1 MGQLDLLLQLL
12 GLLFDQ
18 FDLVLHRALHMA
30 KRLGQPVDII
40 AGALDGDG
48 VIQRAVGHL
57 LGCFGQGSQR
67 RRDGVGEP
75 AGEEDQQ
82 QHRAGTQH
90 NHQSFQLADRG
101 IGFPGGDLGDKGPL
115 GVEHLHLGVG
125 GQHLVILIGVEQPDP
140 LLAGERLGD
149 EGRLQRPEVR
159 AEAVLDAELRCQPGI
174 GAHPLVGADQD
185 GFAGLAQPL
194 PLRHDLVELVRQQL
208 ENHHPAHIV
217 VLHHGGRHV
226 GDHLPGQLVA
236 AKIGE
241 FEDLLRFLATIEAAF
256 DLGEGLA
263 QATALVGAGEQIGGK
278 VRVLGDRIDHITVEV
293 HQKDVAVVGLA
304 HHVGI
309 AAMKALVH
317 PAIHLVGE
325 DKRRDGGFDLHLTV
339 RFAQLIPGAWQIAGL
354 STAAGLLRCGA
365 QLLEGAGKA
374 IETADTVAG
383 KILLGE
389 VDDLLFE
396 VVEVILELTLLD
408 ITDGDQMVGGLGGE
422 ILAVAV

>member
-1 MGQLDLLLQLL
+1 M
-12 GLLFDQ
+12 
-18 FDLVLHRALHMA
+18 
-30 KRLGQPVDII
+30 
-40 AGALDGDG
+40 
-48 VIQRAVGHL
+48 
-57 LGCFGQGSQR
+57 
-67 RRDGVGEP
+67 
-75 AGEEDQQ
+75 
-82 QHRAGTQH
+82 
-90 NHQSFQLADRG
+90 
-101 IGFPGGDLGDKGPL
+101 
-115 GVEHLHLGVG
+115 
-125 GQHLVILIGVEQPDP
+125 
-140 LLAGERLGD
+140 
-149 EGRLQRPEVR
+149 
-159 AEAVLDAELRCQPGI
+159 
-174 GAHPLVGADQD
+174 
-185 GFAGLAQPL
+185 
-194 PLRHDLVELVRQQL
+194 
-208 ENHHPAHIV
+208 
-217 VLHHGGRHV
+217 HHGRRHV

-241 FEDLLRFLATIEAAF
+241 FEDLLRLLAAIKAAF
-256 DLGEGLA
+256 DLGKGLA
-263 QATALVGAGEQIGGK
+263 QATALIRSGEQIGGK

-325 DKRRDGGFDLHLTV
+325 DKRRDGGFDLYLAV
-339 RFAQLIPGAWQIAGL
+339 RFAQLIPGAGQIAGL
-354 STAAGLLRCGA
+354 GAAAGLLRRGT

-408 ITDGDQMVGGLGGE
+408 ITNGDQMVGGLGGE

>member
-1 MGQLDLLLQLL
+1 MDLQLAIAHLVVVQQIVHQTGQAVCTLDDEPELLLLPFGQILLAGEHRLGHPLDAVNGGAQLVGGVGQQFILELVRLLQAEVLLVGQLDLLLQLL

-57 LGCFGQGSQR
+57 LGCFGQRSQR

-82 QHRAGTQH
+82 QYRARSQH
-90 NHQSFQLADRG
+90 NHQGFQLADRG
-101 IGFPGGDLGDKGPL
+101 IGFPGRDLGDKGPL
-115 GVEHLHLGVG
+115 GIEHLHLGVG

-149 EGRLQRPEVR
+149 EGRLQWTEVG
-159 AEAVLDAELRCQPGI
+159 AEAVLYAELRCQPGI
-174 GAHPLVGADQD
+174 GAHPLVRADQD
-185 GFAGLAQPL
+185 GLAGLAQPL

-217 VLHHGGRHV
+217 VLHHGCRHV

-241 FEDLLRFLATIEAAF
+241 FEDLLRLLA
-256 DLGEGLA
+256 
-263 QATALVGAGEQIGGK
+263 
-278 VRVLGDRIDHITVEV
+278 
-293 HQKDVAVVGLA
+293 
-304 HHVGI
+304 
-309 AAMKALVH
+309 
-317 PAIHLVGE
+317 AI
-325 DKRRDGGFDLHLTV
+325 
-339 RFAQLIPGAWQIAGL
+339 
-354 STAAGLLRCGA
+354 
-365 QLLEGAGKA
+365 
-374 IETADTVAG
+374 
-383 KILLGE
+383 
-389 VDDLLFE
+389 
-396 VVEVILELTLLD
+396 
-408 ITDGDQMVGGLGGE
+408 
-422 ILAVAV
+422 